1 MSGLSMDNGL
11 KPQRRQRTE
20 TGGESG
26 RRQQVY
32 DTLKQGIL
40 TGVYQPNQR
49 LTEMDLA
56 QELGVS
62 RLTVRLAL
70 VQLQQDGLVVVQANR
85 GASVRSVSVPQ
96 ALRVLKM
103 RSALEG
109 VAASLAAESVTD
121 AEVGEMERILD
132 DMNALGETETLKYA
146 GLSNRL
152 HALILRAAHDEMLE
166 VMLATLN
173 HALVR
178 YQHRTILVPGR
189 RAQSLS
195 EHIPLVAALKRHDA
209 AEAEQL
215 MRTHVLQI
223 RQTLLDNAS
232 LLA

>member
-1 MSGLSMDNGL
+1 MDNGV
-11 KPQRRQRTE
+11 KPKGGQRLPA
-20 TGGESG
+20 GVDSG

-32 DTLKQGIL
+32 EALKQGIL
-40 TGVYQPNQR
+40 AGVYQPNQR

-70 VQLQQDGLVVVQANR
+70 VRLSQDGLVVVQPNR

-103 RSALEG
+103 RAALEG
-109 VAASLAAESVTD
+109 VAASLAAESITD
-121 AEVGEMERILD
+121 ADVSEMEHIID
-132 DMNALGETETLKYA
+132 QMGALGETETLKYA
-146 GLSNRL
+146 ELSTRL
-152 HALILRAAHDEMLE
+152 HALILSLASDEILE

-195 EHIPLVAALKRHDA
+195 EHIPLVAALKKRDA
-209 AEAEQL
+209 ATAEQL
-215 MRTHVLQI
+215 MRAHVLQI
-223 RQTLLDNAS
+223 RQTLLDNGP